1 MFVNFRGAPEPRH
14 PLKHGF
20 SGLNGYGKDTKQHG
34 TWASRAKLKGR
45 RSQVIYSG
53 LTLLMKFHQFLQDIR
68 CGWCHLWVCKVDKI
82 GKREREKKRAGEE
95 VPGGEEGVHMCS
107 LWDGTW
113 CPTALCPQHFGGRR
127 VIQLVY
133 QELRRQISARL
144 DSNYPRMSQTP
155 SNF

>member
-1 MFVNFRGAPEPRH
+1 MFFSLRGAPELRH

-20 SGLNGYGKDTKQHG
+20 SGLDGYGKDTKQHG

-82 GKREREKKRAGEE
+82 GKREREKMG
-95 VPGGEEGVHMCS
+95 
-107 LWDGTW
+107 W
-113 CPTALCPQHFGGRR
+113 GRGSWR
-127 VIQLVY
+127 ERGSPHVFP
-133 QELRRQISARL
+133 LRRILVSHCLVPTTLWWKEGNTVSSSRTKKTNQC
-144 DSNYPRMSQTP
+144 P
-155 SNF
+155 S